1 MTGDYEYS
9 RSNRRNI
16 PLLIQNQLSKKPI
29 ALKRHFNAIL
39 FRFWNLHIY
48 IKIFNTSKNKQTKKK
63 AKKKECDSLSI
74 FGSQRVKLL
83 SANPLTVNPLTFLR
97 C

>member
-1 MTGDYEYS
+1 MQFYFIFG
-9 RSNRRNI
+9 
-16 PLLIQNQLSKKPI
+16 
-29 ALKRHFNAIL
+29 
-39 FRFWNLHIY
+39 IY
-48 IKIFNTSKNKQTKKK
+48 ISTLKFSTLRKTNKQKKSL
-63 AKKKECDSLSI
+63 KKECDSLSI

>member
-1 MTGDYEYS
+1 MCTL
-9 RSNRRNI
+9 NF
-16 PLLIQNQLSKKPI
+16 Q
-29 ALKRHFNAIL
+29 HFE
-39 FRFWNLHIY
+39 
-48 IKIFNTSKNKQTKKK
+48 KQTKKK
-63 AKKKECDSLSI
+63 KQKKKPHSLSI